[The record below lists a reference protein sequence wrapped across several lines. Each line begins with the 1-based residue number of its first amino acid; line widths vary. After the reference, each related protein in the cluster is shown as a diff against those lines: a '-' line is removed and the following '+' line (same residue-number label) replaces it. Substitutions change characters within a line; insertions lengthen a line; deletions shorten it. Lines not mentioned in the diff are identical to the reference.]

1 MILET
6 LKLIKEK
13 TGLDLMLCDYF
24 TGLKKSGDRN
34 YFNIILSER
43 TSESLEFTKLKVF
56 TNKLSLISVEP
67 NGLKRVAI
75 FIN

>member
-6 LKLIKEK
+6 LELIKK
-13 TGLDLMLCDYF
+13 QTGLDLILCDYF
-24 TGLKKSGDRN
+24 TGLKKLGDRN
-34 YFNIILSER
+34 YFNVILSEK

-56 TNKLSLISVEP
+56 ANKLNLISIEP